1 MKSAIKLI
9 SLGTIVTGGLATGF
23 NLGMLIG
30 YIKNTD
36 LSESRV
42 PPFPV

>member
-9 SLGTIVTGGLATGF
+9 SLGTIVTGGVVAGF
-23 NLGMLIG
+23 NLS

-36 LSESRV
+36 LSESKV